1 MLFNK
6 NLLITTYFICFSCN
20 FAWANN
26 DEKEDEIMVTAT
38 RTEASIASI
47 PGNVQTI
54 SHQEIQSQSSAG
66 RKVADILGTLVP
78 ALSPS
83 TGTMTNYAQTLR
95 GRNLLVLIDGVSQN
109 ASRDTFRQ
117 LNSISPESI
126 QRMEIISGAS
136 SLYGSGA
143 TGGIVNIITK
153 RNHGED
159 LAFSSHIGVTTGNKS
174 RKEALAYNIF
184 QSVTERN
191 GNFDWYLSAD
201 VTERG
206 SLYDSKRERIPQDTS
221 QGSEMNTHSHDLQG
235 RFGYNID
242 KDKRITLG
250 IQQFIDK
257 QDSDYGYQ
265 SVKGEAKAVKGL
277 VLDEQPKTENNA
289 INLNY
294 TDNDFLG
301 QRFQAESYWRKQEA
315 LFYPDRPRKLAGITA
330 TNSKVEVYGLRTSMT
345 SSLPAFNNITGSL
358 TYGVDYELE
367 KLNQEGKQYT
377 VKGLVYTPT
386 GRRLQLGP
394 DINTQDKGAYI
405 QSYFFWNDWTLRGG
419 VRQQW
424 ITSNIKDSISYGDIQ
439 LTGKGD
445 ILPGDTVNYKSTLYN
460 AGIVRHFPDSQDL
473 YFNFSQGFTLPD
485 MQRFLRDVRSSFNV
499 STLDSQAI
507 KVNSYELGWRGEW
520 DKVKAGA
527 VVYQN
532 ISGVTQY
539 YDAIDRVL
547 RLKDQKER
555 IRGVEGS
562 FSYSFDEKWSIGATY
577 AFTKGE
583 TKEKGKWIDL
593 PATRISP
600 QKITGFVDYT
610 GDIYSGRLQFM
621 NSGNYTAAA
630 HDQNGREIKD
640 YTTVDLLT
648 AMKLPKGK
656 IDLGIYN
663 LMNKDYYTVF
673 MQANA
678 RAPWPKAQ
686 GRTISVGYSLDW

>member
-1 MLFNK
+1 MFNK
-6 NLLITTYFICFSCN
+6 KLFITTSFIFFFCN
-20 FAWANN
+20 FSWANDN
-26 DEKEDEIMVTAT
+26 KEDEIIVTAT

-54 SHQEIQSQSSAG
+54 SNEEIQRQSSAG

-95 GRNLLVLIDGVSQN
+95 GRNLLVLIDGVPQN

-126 QRMEIISGAS
+126 DRIEIVSGAS
-136 SLYGSGA
+136 SLYGAGA
-143 TGGIVNIITK
+143 TGGIINIITK
-153 RNHGED
+153 RNHGEN
-159 LAFSSHIGVTTGNKS
+159 LAFSSHIGVTTGNKI
-174 RKEALAYNIF
+174 RKDSLAYNLF
-184 QSVTERN
+184 QSATGRD
-191 GNFDWYLSAD
+191 GNFDWYLSGD
-201 VTERG
+201 LTERA

-221 QGSEMNTHSHDLQG
+221 QGSEMDTRSHDLQG

-242 KDKRITLG
+242 ENKRITLG
-250 IQQFIDK
+250 LQQFIDK
-257 QDSDYGYQ
+257 QSSEYGYK
-265 SVKGEAKAVKGL
+265 SVKGKAKAVKGL

-294 TDNDFLG
+294 TDNDFWK
-301 QRFQAESYWRKQEA
+301 QRLQIENYWRKQEA
-315 LFYPDRPRKLAGITA
+315 LFYPDRPRKRAGITA
-330 TNSKVEVYGLRTSMT
+330 TNSKVEVYGIRTSMT
-345 SSLPAFNNITGSL
+345 SSFPVFNDITGTL
-358 TYGVDYELE
+358 TYGFDYELE

-377 VKGLVYTPT
+377 TKDLVYTPT
-386 GRRLQLGP
+386 GKKFYLGP
-394 DINTQDKGAYI
+394 DINTQNKGAYI
-405 QSYFFWNDWTLRGG
+405 QSSILWDDWTFRGG

-424 ITSNIKDSISYGDIQ
+424 ITSDIKDSVSYGDIQ
-439 LTGKGD
+439 LTGKGN
-445 ILPGDTVNYKSTLYN
+445 ILPGDKLNYKSTLYN
-460 AGIVRHFPDSQDL
+460 AGVVRHFSNNQEL

-499 STLDSQAI
+499 SSLDSQAI
-507 KVNSYELGWRGEW
+507 KVNSYELGWRGDW
-520 DKVKAGA
+520 DTVKASA

-539 YDAIDRVL
+539 YDATDRVL

-562 FSYSFDEKWSIGATY
+562 LSYFFDEKWSVGGTY

-583 TKEKGKWIDL
+583 TKENGKWIDL

-600 QKITGFVDYT
+600 QKLTGFLDYT
-610 GDIYSGRLQFM
+610 GYIYSARLQFM
-621 NSGNYTAAA
+621 NSGNYTVAAN
-630 HDQNGREIKD
+630 DQNGREIKG
-640 YTTVDLLT
+640 YTVVDLLT
-648 AMKLPKGK
+648 SMKLPKGK

-686 GRTISVGYSLDW
+686 GRTISIGYSLDW